1 MRSVFSKLKA
11 LVYSPAEVPV
21 APFNYVSGTDQ
32 PVLMNKRGAIY
43 NDPSL
48 SPGFFTMSAGDVAD
62 GYYVTPYTT
71 LSTFNSVMFGYNAEN
86 ATLYPISVSGGAL
99 SVALS
104 GNSSVIMQGTT
115 SVGAGAA
122 ANLTYV
128 AATPTFRNNAQKV
141 LASAP
146 PLGFEITDSPA
157 ANTATVCTYTG
168 ALGSYCCISSLS
180 IQLITDSSAQTSP
193 VLFVLRDGAS
203 GAGAIIWQA
212 KLMAGGNQTA
222 HISLTGL
229 NLFTTQRVVTLEST
243 TAPGAG
249 HYVVSNMSGFLVNP

>member
-21 APFNYVSGTDQ
+21 APSNYVSGTDQ

-48 SPGFFTMSAGDVAD
+48 SPGFFTMNAGDIAE

-71 LSTFNSVMFGYNAEN
+71 LSTFNSVMFGIDYSNSSFIPLSAPGGI
-86 ATLYPISVSGGAL
+86 LSVS
-99 SVALS
+99 LS
-104 GNSSVIMQGTT
+104 GNSPVIMQGAT
-115 SVGAGAA
+115 SVGVGS
-122 ANLTYV
+122 NLTYV
-128 AATPTFRNNAQKV
+128 AASPTFRNNAQKV

-157 ANTATVCTYTG
+157 VNTATVCTYTG
-168 ALGSYCCISSLS
+168 ATGMSCCISSLS
-180 IQLITDSSAQTSP
+180 IQLITDNSAQTSP
-193 VLFVLRDGAS
+193 VLFVIRDGAS
-203 GAGAIIWQA
+203 GTGAIIWQA
-212 KLMAGGNQTA
+212 KLMAGANQTA